1 MKITKIAILNFLGIS
16 SFKTTKLGK
25 MNRVTG
31 GNGTGKSSVL
41 KAITEAFKSSGIK
54 PNIIRLGADRAEIL
68 IELDERILIE
78 RRITP
83 TSNHPK
89 VVVDG
94 QPLNA
99 PQKYLNDLIGQFT
112 FNPVEFFL
120 ASAKERRRILLSS
133 IPLSLDQVA
142 LFDMIGGDSSIPV
155 GLEQYDYSGHGLE
168 VLERIQKDI
177 YERRHEQNLEVT
189 RLKKSLEQDKLDIPD
204 TFDGERY
211 KGFDIQ
217 DKINELTAAKA
228 AISQHEQDAAHLE
241 RLRQRSVQIKTEIER
256 LEAEIKRLKT
266 EREKTQDE
274 GMKLFE
280 EVDSF
285 KAPDTAALEADIND
299 YNQSQKLM
307 LKIEEIER
315 KQGEIEE
322 SAKVHGALNDFYKTL
337 TTQVPRQLLSKVQ
350 LPVDNLEIKGDDIL
364 VDGKSLDNL
373 SNSEQIKFAINIA
386 RSLAGDLKVICVDRF
401 ESLDKAA
408 RAAFEKEVNQDDFE
422 YFITVVTEG
431 DLKMESVNGGDST
444 ARPATKSTTKQAGK
458 QVDAGF

>member
-1 MKITKIAILNFLGIS
+1 MKITKIQILNFLGIS
-16 SFKTTKLGK
+16 SFKTTRLGK

-41 KAITEAFKSSGIK
+41 KAITEAFKSSGVK
-54 PNIIRLGADRAEIL
+54 PNIIKLGADRAEIL
-68 IELDERILIE
+68 IELDDRVLIE

-83 TSNHPK
+83 TANQPK

-120 ASAKERRRILLSS
+120 AKPKERRQILLSS
-133 IPLSLDQVA
+133 ISLSVDRAA
-142 LFDMIGGDSSIPV
+142 LVEMLGDLPV
-155 GLEQYDYSGHGLE
+155 PIDLAQFDYSGHGLE
-168 VLERIQKDI
+168 VLERIQGDV

-204 TFDGERY
+204 TFDGDRY

-228 AISQHEQDAAHLE
+228 AISQHEQDVAHLE
-241 RLRQRSVQIKTEIER
+241 RLRLRSIQVNDEIGR
-256 LEAEIKRLKT
+256 LEAEIERLRA
-266 EREKTQDE
+266 EREQIRNEGKNLAEKVNSFQPSDTQ
-274 GMKLFE
+274 
-280 EVDSF
+280 S
-285 KAPDTAALEADIND
+285 LEADIND
-299 YNQSQKLM
+299 YNQSQKLI
-307 LKIEEIER
+307 LKLEEIER

-322 SAKVHGALNDFYKTL
+322 SAKAHSTLDDFYKAL

-350 LPVDNLEIKGDDIL
+350 LPVDNLEIKGDDVL
-364 VDGKSLDNL
+364 VGGISIETL

-386 RSLAGDLKVICVDRF
+386 RTLAGELKVICVDRF
-401 ESLDKAA
+401 ESLDKPA
-408 RAAFEKEVNQDDFE
+408 RAAFEKEVGQDDFE

-431 DLKMESVNGGDST
+431 DLKMESVNGGLAKRS
-444 ARPATKSTTKQAGK
+444 ATKSTKKQAGK

>member
-1 MKITKIAILNFLGIS
+1 MRITKISILNFLGIS

-41 KAITEAFKSSGIK
+41 KAITEAFKSSGVK
-54 PNIIRLGADRAEIL
+54 PNIIKLGADRAEIL

-120 ASAKERRRILLSS
+120 AKPKERRRILLSS
-133 IPLSLDQVA
+133 IPLSVDQAA
-142 LFDMIGGDSSIPV
+142 LVEMLGDLPV
-155 GLEQYDYSGHGLE
+155 PIDLEQFDYSDHGLE
-168 VLERIQKDI
+168 VLERIQKDV

-217 DKINELTAAKA
+217 DKIDELTAAKGTVA
-228 AISQHEQDAAHLE
+228 LHNQDTIQLD
-241 RLRQRSVQIKTEIER
+241 RLRERSIQINTEIVR
-256 LEAEIKRLKT
+256 LEAEITRLQT
-266 EREKTQDE
+266 EQAEVRDE
-274 GMKLFE
+274 GE
-280 EVDSF
+280 ELARKVKTF
-285 KAPDTAALEADIND
+285 KVPDTQALEADITN
-299 YNQSQKLM
+299 YNQSQKLV
-307 LKIEEIER
+307 LKIEEVDR

-322 SAKVHGALNDFYKTL
+322 SAKVHGALDDFYKTL

-408 RAAFEKEVNQDDFE
+408 RAAFEKEVSQDNFE

-431 DLKMESVNGGDST
+431 ELKMEAVNGGEST
-444 ARPATKSTTKQAGK
+444 VRPATKPDKKQAGK
-458 QVDAGF
+458 QIGADF